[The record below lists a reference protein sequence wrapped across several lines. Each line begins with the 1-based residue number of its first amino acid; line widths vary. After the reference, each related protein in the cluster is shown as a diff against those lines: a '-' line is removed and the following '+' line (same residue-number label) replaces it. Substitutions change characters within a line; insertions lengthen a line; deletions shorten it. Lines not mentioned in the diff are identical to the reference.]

1 MSKFNEKML
10 RMRLAIRLPKIE
22 YNQEGNYP
30 FRNAE
35 AMLGII
41 KPILAQENL
50 TIKISDEVVAVGPFN
65 YVKSTATIVD
75 VETGETESAVGWGR
89 EGDNQ
94 PPLVPAMI
102 TGATS
107 SYAHK
112 YALQGL
118 LAIDDGT
125 MDPDAWNRTGMPVA
139 GYSPQ
144 NYPQDYAPQAQ
155 NFAPANVQAQTP
167 AQATT
172 QAPATVQDEPA
183 AYAASTGFE
192 APPEPAESV
201 AVESPVR
208 TKPVEEAS
216 AQEQVEN
223 TGSGKTRPTTYTS
236 PDPAGFDFPMPDAMD
251 SFYQSGPVVGA
262 APETPDFLS
271 GDDGGA
277 SAPWEYDEQDEYP
290 QSTEIPSPYAGTA
303 PIDAPTGNPVQKR
316 RVTVYGVSYDHA
328 ACASKVATSDG
339 QFTYKA
345 FDRDSSRGPWEIPDG
360 TNPDEIDFEAL
371 YADASVKAGSN
382 LDDYIGF
389 VAP

>member
-1 MSKFNEKML
+1 MSKFQEKMMRV
-10 RMRLAIRLPKIE
+10 RMGLKLPKIE
-22 YNQEGNYP
+22 FNQEGNYA

-41 KPILAQENL
+41 KPVLAQENL
-50 TIKISDEVVAVGPFN
+50 TLRISDEVVAVGPFN
-65 YVKSTATIVD
+65 YVKATATIVD

-94 PPLVPAMI
+94 PPLAPAMI

-125 MDPDAWNRTGMPVA
+125 MDPDAWNRAGQPMA
-139 GYSPQ
+139 GYA
-144 NYPQDYAPQAQ
+144 PQDYVQQ
-155 NFAPANVQAQTP
+155 TQDVAPANVQV
-167 AQATT
+167 QATASN
-172 QAPATVQDEPA
+172 QSAP
-183 AYAASTGFE
+183 YANPTGFQ
-192 APPEPAESV
+192 APPEPAASV
-201 AVESPVR
+201 AVETVVQEA
-208 TKPVEEAS
+208 PVEEPPT
-216 AQEQVEN
+216 QVEN
-223 TGSGKTRPTTYTS
+223 ADSAKTSPATFTS
-236 PDPAGFDFPMPDAMD
+236 PDPSSFDFPMPDAIDALGVPYGQNDPIYGM
-251 SFYQSGPVVGA
+251 

-271 GDDGGA
+271 GADDGA
-277 SAPWEYDEQDEYP
+277 SAPWEYEASDGYQE
-290 QSTEIPSPYAGTA
+290 SAGAPSPFDGIAPADAPSAA
-303 PIDAPTGNPVQKR
+303 PIRKR
-316 RVTVYGVSYDHA
+316 RVAVYGVSYDHA
-328 ACASKVATSDG
+328 ACVSNVMTSDG

-345 FDRDSSRGPWEIPDG
+345 FDRDSAAGPWGVPNGI
-360 TNPDEIDFEAL
+360 NPDEIDFEAL